1 MAVFHS
7 SSKMSV
13 RNNTGRVDSALRLE
27 EAINALPTRFSYGP
41 KCSLKM
47 GYKPQ
52 RWDPAR
58 NSAYFTLVKEK
69 KEIYVIIRAKILH
82 HPMIGDRTELS
93 IVFASLFVKL
103 S

>member
-1 MAVFHS
+1 MRFPPVFH
-7 SSKMSV
+7 MAPSV
-13 RNNTGRVDSALRLE
+13 LGGIQQEILL
-27 EAINALPTRFSYGP
+27 IY
-41 KCSLKM
+41 
-47 GYKPQ
+47 
-52 RWDPAR
+52 
-58 NSAYFTLVKEK
+58 TLVKEK